1 MLNAAFGGQTSV
13 AGAGIGG
20 KSVDVKN
27 QQRRAAPGQ
36 WEWRDGARQVLERYP
51 WLAHATNAFV
61 DSRFSGRGA
70 VRLGY
75 FPSFESDSGISFR
88 KRPESDLDLMAICHS
103 QLLPRQ
109 ETYSGTSNTDLL
121 RQSRGSSVP
130 KAVKLPRPAGPPP
143 RRSRPRQLSATVRCR
158 V

>member
-1 MLNAAFGGQTSV
+1 MLPTSLHQPLQVGEGLLKLLIVLSQLMLDAAFGGQTSV

-20 KSVDVKN
+20 KSVDVKD

-75 FPSFESDSGISFR
+75 FLSFESDSGISFR
-88 KRPESDLDLMAICHS
+88 KTTRI
-103 QLLPRQ
+103 
-109 ETYSGTSNTDLL
+109 
-121 RQSRGSSVP
+121 
-130 KAVKLPRPAGPPP
+130 
-143 RRSRPRQLSATVRCR
+143 
-158 V
+158 